1 MIYPLL
7 TLYDDT
13 EFTYTDLQSD
23 GTIIVYVETPDA
35 IDGFHSLECILPSFQ
50 LRNVQGYSKQKQ
62 EKMLEIIKNNVDKII
77 AQSFSFKEYSKLIN
91 IIEELNKKVEFYED
105 ATTVFMEAYKEE
117 MSESEGRDKPNYSG
131 LSEEDEDYVK
141 RIIKG
146 KRIKGKLI
154 DLRKKQPKE

>member
-23 GTIIVYVETPDA
+23 GIIIVYVETPDA
-35 IDGFHSLECILPSFQ
+35 IDGFHSLECVLPSFQ

-62 EKMLEIIKNNVDKII
+62 EKILEIIKNNVDKII

-117 MSESEGRDKPNYSG
+117 MREGEVRDQPNYSG
-131 LSEEDEDYVK
+131 LSEEDEAFVK
-141 RIIKG
+141 RSIKG
-146 KRIKGKLI
+146 KRIRGKLI
-154 DLRKKQPKE
+154 DLRNKPPKE